1 MCAHS
6 HGCVRFSVTPWT
18 VACQA
23 PLFMGFFRQEH
34 WSRLPFPPPG
44 GQYNIPILGA
54 SAKLDDIKNIYGL
67 KMVLVFVNVHF
78 NQEEAG

>member
-1 MCAHS
+1 MGLQTRTPGV
-6 HGCVRFSVTPWT
+6 GCHFLS
-18 VACQA
+18 
-23 PLFMGFFRQEH
+23 QED
-34 WSRLPFPPPG
+34 
-44 GQYNIPILGA
+44 NIISILGA